1 MTISNDQGFT
11 PAIKL
16 LNINDNNDCGFQYGK
31 LPNNTIFETPGIWLQ
46 KHTKEFENTLH
57 PAPAIQY
64 VITIKGKLK
73 FTVTDGSQFI
83 IEPGIIIVATDIEGK
98 GHSWEM
104 VEGETWERLYVPLP
118 GGIEKHFIADL

>member
-1 MTISNDQGFT
+1 MITTNAQDFT

-46 KHTKEFENTLH
+46 KHTKEFENRLH
-57 PAPAIQY
+57 PAPAVQY
-64 VITIKGKLK
+64 VITIKGKLR

-83 IEPGIIIVATDIEGK
+83 IEPGIIIVATDTKGK

-104 VEGETWERLYVPLP
+104 LEGETWERVYIPLP
-118 GGIEKHFIADL
+118 DGIEKHFIADL